1 MLDSIGPRGSLGL
14 KRVVAATEAIR
25 CEHLTKRFGG
35 FTAVDDLSLTIEQ
48 GASFGFLGPNG
59 AGKTTTLRLFTG
71 LTSATTG
78 RMWVGGEDV
87 SGQSM
92 DLRSQVGYLPES
104 PAFYGW
110 MTGRE
115 FLHFTADLYG
125 MSRSQ
130 ARNRAAELLEEVD
143 LLEAGD
149 RRIRGYSRGMQQRL
163 GLAQALVHNPKVLF
177 LDEPASALDPIGRR
191 DMLESIN
198 SLRGRTTVFIS
209 SHILADVERICDRV
223 AIINRGKLVTSGS
236 IDDLRQRQGRALFLV
251 QVEQDPAGLLTRLST
266 LPWVASVE
274 SAATSH
280 YHALRV
286 EASDLETAKTGLPPL
301 VYESGLT
308 MLKYELMSA
317 SLEDVFMELVGP
329 GGPN

>member
-1 MLDSIGPRGSLGL
+1 M
-14 KRVVAATEAIR
+14 AATEAIR
-25 CEHLTKRFGG
+25 CERLTKRFGG
-35 FTAVDDLSLTIEQ
+35 FTAVDDLSLTIEE

-71 LTSATTG
+71 LTNPTQG

-115 FLHFTADLYG
+115 FLQFTGDLYG
-125 MSRSQ
+125 LTTAQ
-130 ARNRAAELLEEVD
+130 ARTRAAELLDEVD
-143 LLEAGD
+143 LVDAGD
-149 RRIRGYSRGMQQRL
+149 RKVRGYSRGMQQRL
-163 GLAQALVHNPKVLF
+163 GLAQALMHHPKVLF

-191 DMLESIN
+191 DMLETIN
-198 SLRGRTTVFIS
+198 GLRGRTTVFIS

-223 AIINRGKLVTSGS
+223 AIINHGKLVTSGS
-236 IDDLRQRQGRALFLV
+236 IDDLRRRQGRSLFLV
-251 QVEQDPAGLLTRLST
+251 QVEEDPAQLVTQLSSV
-266 LPWVASVE
+266 PWVSSVD
-274 SAATSH
+274 SAVADRL
-280 YHALRV
+280 HALRI
-286 EASDLETAKTGLPPL
+286 EASDFDAAKAELPRL
-301 VYESGLT
+301 IYESGLT

>member
-1 MLDSIGPRGSLGL
+1 M
-14 KRVVAATEAIR
+14 VASTEAIR

-35 FTAVDDLSLTIEQ
+35 FTAVDDLSLIIEE

-71 LTSATTG
+71 LTNPTEG

-110 MTGRE
+110 MSGRE
-115 FLHFTADLYG
+115 FLEFTADLYG
-125 MSRSQ
+125 IPRGRARSRAS
-130 ARNRAAELLEEVD
+130 ALLKEVD
-143 LLEAGD
+143 LEEAGD
-149 RRIRGYSRGMQQRL
+149 RKVRGYSRGMQQRL
-163 GLAQALVHNPKVLF
+163 GLAQALIHGPKVLF

-191 DMLESIN
+191 DMLETIN

-223 AIINRGKLVTSGS
+223 AIINHGKLVTSGS
-236 IDDLRQRQGRALFLV
+236 IEDLRKRQGRSLFLIH
-251 QVEQDPAGLLTRLST
+251 VEGDPSALSSQM
-266 LPWVASVE
+266 LQAPWALSVD
-274 SAATSH
+274 SATTEQF
-280 YHALRV
+280 HALRV
-286 EASDLETAKTGLPPL
+286 EAGDFEAAKKELPRL

-317 SLEDVFMELVGP
+317 SLEDVFMELVGAA
-329 GGPN
+329 GEG

>member
-1 MLDSIGPRGSLGL
+1 M
-14 KRVVAATEAIR
+14 AAGEAIR
-25 CEHLTKRFGG
+25 CEHLTKRFGS
-35 FTAVDDLSLTIEQ
+35 FTAVDNLSLTIEE

-71 LTSATTG
+71 LTNPSEG

-87 SGQSM
+87 SGQSL

-115 FLHFTADLYG
+115 FLEFTGDLYG
-125 MSRSQ
+125 MPRPETRATA
-130 ARNRAAELLEEVD
+130 ARLLEEVD
-143 LLEAGD
+143 LVEAGD
-149 RRIRGYSRGMQQRL
+149 RKVRGYSRGMQQRL
-163 GLAQALVHNPKVLF
+163 GLAQALMHEPRVLF

-191 DMLESIN
+191 DMLETIN
-198 SLRGRTTVFIS
+198 SLRGRTTIFIS

-223 AIINRGKLVTSGS
+223 AIINHGKLVTSGS
-236 IDDLRQRQGRALFLV
+236 IDELRNQQGRSLFLV
-251 QVEQDPAGLLTRLST
+251 QVEQDPASLVTRLQES
-266 LPWVASVE
+266 PWVSSVE
-274 SAATSH
+274 TADANGF
-280 YHALRV
+280 HALRV
-286 EASDLETAKTGLPPL
+286 EAGDLDTAKTQLPRL

-317 SLEDVFMELVGP
+317 SLEDVFMDLVGP
-329 GGPN
+329 GGPA

>member
-1 MLDSIGPRGSLGL
+1 MAS
-14 KRVVAATEAIR
+14 TEAIR
-25 CEHLTKRFGG
+25 CENLTKRFGA
-35 FTAVDDLSLTIEQ
+35 FTAVDDLSLTIEE

-71 LTSATTG
+71 LTNPSQG

-87 SGQSM
+87 SGQPL

-115 FLHFTADLYG
+115 FLEFTADLYG
-125 MSRSQ
+125 IPRGRARS
-130 ARNRAAELLEEVD
+130 RAAELLKEVD
-143 LLEAGD
+143 LVEAAD
-149 RRIRGYSRGMQQRL
+149 RKVRGYSRGMQQRL
-163 GLAQALVHNPKVLF
+163 GLAQALVHYPRVLF
-177 LDEPASALDPIGRR
+177 LDEPASALDPMGRR
-191 DMLESIN
+191 DMLETIN

-223 AIINRGKLVTSGS
+223 AIVNRGKLVALGS
-236 IDDLRQRQGRALFLV
+236 IDDLRRQQGSSVFLV
-251 QVEQDPAGLLTRLST
+251 QVEEDPAELVSRISRAS
-266 LPWVASVE
+266 WVSSVE
-274 SAATSH
+274 SASTEQL
-280 YHALRV
+280 HALRV
-286 EASDLETAKTGLPPL
+286 EASDLDTAKTQLPRL

-317 SLEDVFMELVGP
+317 SLEDVFMDVVGT
-329 GGPN
+329 GGGA

>member
-1 MLDSIGPRGSLGL
+1 LAS
-14 KRVVAATEAIR
+14 TEAIR
-25 CEHLTKRFGG
+25 CENLTKRFGA
-35 FTAVDDLSLTIEQ
+35 FTAVDDLSLTIEE

-71 LTSATTG
+71 LSNPSQG

-87 SGQSM
+87 SGQSL

-115 FLHFTADLYG
+115 FLEFTADLYG
-125 MSRSQ
+125 IPRGQ
-130 ARNRAAELLEEVD
+130 ARSRAAELLKEVD
-143 LLEAGD
+143 LVDAAD
-149 RRIRGYSRGMQQRL
+149 RKVRGYSRGMQQRL
-163 GLAQALVHNPKVLF
+163 GLAQALVHYPRVLF
-177 LDEPASALDPIGRR
+177 LDEPASALDPMGRR
-191 DMLESIN
+191 DMLETIN

-223 AIINRGKLVTSGS
+223 AIVNRGKLVALGS
-236 IDDLRQRQGRALFLV
+236 IDDLRRQQGSFVFLV
-251 QVEQDPAGLLTRLST
+251 QVEEDPAELVGQISRA
-266 LPWVASVE
+266 PWVSSVE
-274 SAATSH
+274 SASTDQL
-280 YHALRV
+280 HALRV
-286 EASDLETAKTGLPPL
+286 EASDLDTAKTQLPRL

-317 SLEDVFMELVGP
+317 SLEDVFMDVVGN
-329 GGPN
+329 GGGA

>member
-1 MLDSIGPRGSLGL
+1 LAS
-14 KRVVAATEAIR
+14 TEAIR
-25 CEHLTKRFGG
+25 CENLTKRFGA
-35 FTAVDDLSLTIEQ
+35 FTAVDDLTLTIEE

-71 LTSATTG
+71 LTSPSQG

-87 SGQSM
+87 SGQSL

-115 FLHFTADLYG
+115 FLEFTADLYG
-125 MSRSQ
+125 IPRGQ
-130 ARNRAAELLEEVD
+130 ARSRAAELLKEVD
-143 LLEAGD
+143 LVDAAD
-149 RRIRGYSRGMQQRL
+149 RKVRGYSRGMQQRL
-163 GLAQALVHNPKVLF
+163 GLAQALVHYPRVLF
-177 LDEPASALDPIGRR
+177 LDEPASALDPMGRR
-191 DMLESIN
+191 DMLETIN

-223 AIINRGKLVTSGS
+223 AIVNRGKLVALGS
-236 IDDLRQRQGRALFLV
+236 IDDLRRQQGSSVFLV
-251 QVEQDPAGLLTRLST
+251 QVEEDPAELVSQISRAS
-266 LPWVASVE
+266 WVSAVE
-274 SAATSH
+274 SASTEQL
-280 YHALRV
+280 HALRV
-286 EASDLETAKTGLPPL
+286 EASDLDTAKTQLPRL

-317 SLEDVFMELVGP
+317 SLEDVFMDVVGT
-329 GGPN
+329 GGGA